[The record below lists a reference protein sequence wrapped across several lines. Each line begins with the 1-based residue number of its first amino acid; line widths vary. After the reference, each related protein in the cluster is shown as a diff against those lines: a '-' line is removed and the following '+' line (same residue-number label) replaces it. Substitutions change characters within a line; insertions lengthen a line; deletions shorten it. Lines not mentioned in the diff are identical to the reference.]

1 MQETQV
7 RSLGQE
13 DPLEK
18 GMATYSST
26 EEPGG
31 LQSMGSQRVEPDWV
45 TKPSHHQDASSIS
58 LLFPDGIF
66 TKLHIQ
72 TINTQ
77 WLVDRQPCLFD
88 TFMFLSARGCLSSP
102 KTYWSMGVLLSPSE
116 LFLWESNWNIGKETL
131 RMRPGFG
138 FQEVYDAGQVFHIP
152 ELCLNSQ
159 ICRVVRLTL

>member
-1 MQETQV
+1 MQETQL

-31 LQSMGSQRVEPDWV
+31 LQSTGSQRVEPDWV
-45 TKPSHHQDASSIS
+45 TKPSYHQDASFIS
-58 LLFPDGIF
+58 LLFPDIIF
-66 TKLHIQ
+66 TKLHNQ

-88 TFMFLSARGCLSSP
+88 AFMFLSASGCFSSP
-102 KTYWSMGVLLSPSE
+102 KTYWGWGFCWVYLSS
-116 LFLWESNWNIGKETL
+116 FCWESNWDIGKESL
-131 RMRPGFG
+131 RMRSGFG
-138 FQEVYDAGQVFHIP
+138 SQEDVWCWTSLPYP
-152 ELCLNSQ
+152 WPLSQ
-159 ICRVVRLTL
+159 LPNM